1 LPLLSLG
8 KAKNIFISWIPN
20 LNLKNNGLIFI
31 TNNLKGTFSLYNEK
45 GNFLGTFNIGDKIS
59 QYNNLSIIEIISETG
74 LQIRADPGIP
84 LIYFGFAILMIS
96 SLISYFS
103 FTQFWLLKKQNKL
116 YISATSNRAKLNL
129 RIEFLKLTLPYL
141 LN

>member
-1 LPLLSLG
+1 M
-8 KAKNIFISWIPN
+8 
-20 LNLKNNGLIFI
+20 
-31 TNNLKGTFSLYNEK
+31 GTFSL
-45 GNFLGTFNIGDKIS
+45 GDKIS

-103 FTQFWLLKKQNKL
+103 FTQFWLLKLKNTFL
-116 YISATSNRAKLNL
+116 IGATSNRAKLNL
-129 RIEFLKLTLPYL
+129 KIEFLSFIFEKAKIKK
-141 LN
+141 

>member
-1 LPLLSLG
+1 MLIQD
-8 KAKNIFISWIPN
+8 KI
-20 LNLKNNGLIFI
+20 LNFEKKEITFI
-31 TNNLKGTFSLYNEK
+31 TNNLNGNFSLYDK
-45 GNFLGTFNIGDKIS
+45 FGNFLGTFNLNDQIFDNSNLKIFE
-59 QYNNLSIIEIISETG
+59 YITETG
-74 LQIRADPGIP
+74 LQIKADPGIFF
-84 LIYFGFAILMIS
+84 IYSGFLILMIS
-96 SLISYFS
+96 VLISYFS